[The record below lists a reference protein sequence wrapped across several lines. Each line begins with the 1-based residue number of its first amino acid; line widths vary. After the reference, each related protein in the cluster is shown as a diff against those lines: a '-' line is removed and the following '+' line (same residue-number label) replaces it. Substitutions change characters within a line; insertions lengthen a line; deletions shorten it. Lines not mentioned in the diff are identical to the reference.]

1 MAEALPARYKKSY
14 LLTKSNTLVT
24 LHANLTPISYKLMN
38 YILWAAVH
46 EGRLDNLQFSGAE
59 LARVIGIK
67 DGDYTKVLRNESRKI
82 TRAIIEMYNPD
93 TGMWDQQNIMSNM
106 HYEAG
111 VLRAKVNSDMRSHI
125 MDLTGQFT
133 PLELERVNACGTYPA
148 MRMYEVCRSWKRTG
162 QAYYTVEEWRGL
174 LGATKKSYDVF
185 SQFKKYVLLPAVDVV
200 NEITDINVE
209 PEYIKAGRKTTHV
222 IMHIKMDNKKNIT
235 EGIKQDRESKI
246 RYEISEENII
256 KDEEEKNEGSVEL
269 GKVEQED
276 NILIRLTDHECDCV
290 SRMVDIY
297 NLKEDVAVKYVKGY
311 GILYCQENMEYVR
324 NVKKA
329 GNARNPSGYLIQA
342 LENDYAGSHKAIER
356 AKEKEKAEHADRAEW
371 NRTAREG
378 IIPERENNQVDDEDE
393 KLQFFRKSL
402 RVELN
407 QALTAGRINFTQ
419 YQKIWGKVANDEKAL
434 LEAIE
439 TKNIDILLG
448 EADERNMELDAN

>member
-14 LLTKSNTLVT
+14 LLTKSNNLVT

-59 LARVIGIK
+59 IARVIGIK

-162 QAYYTVEEWRGL
+162 QAYYSVEEWRGL

-209 PEYIKAGRKTTHV
+209 PEYIKAGRKTTNI
-222 IMHIKMDNKKNIT
+222 IMHIKSKNGNEEINHY
-235 EGIKQDRESKI
+235 IESKTS
-246 RYEISEENII
+246 YGNSEENII
-256 KDEEEKNEGSVEL
+256 TATSKENENVAE
-269 GKVEQED
+269 VEQTKD
-276 NILIRLTDHECDCV
+276 FLIGLTDQELDCV
-290 SRMVDIY
+290 KRMVDIY
-297 NLKEDVAVKYVKGY
+297 SLNESVAVKYVKGY

-356 AKEKEKAEHADRAEW
+356 AKEKEKAEHADKAEW
-371 NRTAREG
+371 NRTARDG
-378 IIPERENNQVDDEDE
+378 IIPEHENKQVDNKVE
-393 KLQFFRKSL
+393 KLQSFRRAL

-407 QALTAGRINFTQ
+407 QALTVGRINFSQ
-419 YQKIWGKVANDEKAL
+419 YQKIWEKAANDETAL
-434 LEAIE
+434 LGAIE
-439 TKNIDILLG
+439 TKNINTLLDG
-448 EADERNMELDAN
+448 VEESNLGFDVN

>member
-14 LLTKSNTLVT
+14 LLTKSNNLVT

-59 LARVIGIK
+59 IARVIGIK

-162 QAYYTVEEWRGL
+162 QAYYSVEEWRGL

-209 PEYIKAGRKTTHV
+209 PEYIKAGRKTTNI
-222 IMHIKMDNKKNIT
+222 IMHIKSKNTKNGNEEINHY
-235 EGIKQDRESKI
+235 IESKTS
-246 RYEISEENII
+246 YGNSEENII
-256 KDEEEKNEGSVEL
+256 TAASKENENVAE
-269 GKVEQED
+269 VEQTKD
-276 NILIRLTDHECDCV
+276 FLIGLTDQELDCV
-290 SRMVDIY
+290 KRMVDIY
-297 NLKEDVAVKYVKGY
+297 SLNESVAVKYVKGY

-329 GNARNPSGYLIQA
+329 GNAHNPGGYLVQA
-342 LENDYAGSHKAIER
+342 LEKDYAGSHKAIER
-356 AKEKEKAEHADRAEW
+356 AKEKEKAEHADKAEW

-378 IIPERENNQVDDEDE
+378 IIPERENNQVDNEAE
-393 KLQFFRKSL
+393 KLQSFRRAL

-407 QALTAGRINFTQ
+407 QALTAGRINFSQ
-419 YQKIWGKVANDEKAL
+419 YQKIWEKAANDEKAL
-434 LEAIE
+434 LGAIE
-439 TKNIDILLG
+439 TKNINTLLDG
-448 EADERNMELDAN
+448 MEESNLGLDVN